1 MRLETQKKST
11 QRGFSGSE
19 TRRRVGQGLALLALV
34 AGMCATSLVTGL
46 EVTLVLNTPDKKEF
60 KGALESV
67 SEDGTITLMGPYGV
81 QTFDQGQYL
90 SAVCPEPPEQ
100 SLAVQSYLKGEYP
113 EALELYRTVQAKY
126 RFLGWGAASLEGI
139 GNCSRQM
146 GKTDEAIEAYSS
158 LVEQYP
164 TYAGIR
170 KASFALAQASENKG
184 NVSRAVELYEKIAWG
199 ADDELSALSLRN
211 NARILYANG
220 KFQEALLDYLRV
232 AILYQNF
239 PNAPVAEATF
249 RAGDCFEKL
258 AAKESYA
265 VGSKLRERAKK
276 YYADVI
282 TRFPQSEFAQNARLR
297 YQQLTSGSPE
307 ATPTTDEKSSAEER
321 K

>member
-1 MRLETQKKST
+1 MR
-11 QRGFSGSE
+11 
-19 TRRRVGQGLALLALV
+19 QGLAVLALV
-34 AGMCATSLVTGL
+34 LAMCVTSIVRGL

-60 KGALESV
+60 KGTLESL
-67 SEDGTITLMGPYGV
+67 SEDGTITLMGAYGV
-81 QTFDQGQYL
+81 QTFNQGQYV

-100 SLAVQSYLKGEYP
+100 SLAVQSYMKGEYP
-113 EALELYRTVQAKY
+113 KALELYKTVQTKY
-126 RFLGWGAASLEGI
+126 RVLGWGSASLEGM
-139 GNCSRQM
+139 GNCHRQM

-170 KASFALAQASENKG
+170 RASFALAQASESKG
-184 NVSRAVELYEKIAWG
+184 NVSRAVELYEKIAWEG
-199 ADDELSALSLRN
+199 DDELSALSLRN

-220 KFQEALLDYLRV
+220 KYQEALLDYLRV
-232 AILYQNF
+232 AILYQSF

-249 RAGDCFEKL
+249 RAGDCFEKV
-258 AAKESYA
+258 AADESYEVA
-265 VGSKLRERAKK
+265 NKLRERAKK

-282 TRFPQSEFAQNARLR
+282 TRFPQSEFAPNARLR

-307 ATPTTDEKSSAEER
+307 GIPTSDGKPSAGEG